1 MAEVDFHLTRVV
13 SRDVLTDYFQWLRN
27 FFGMRLRGYEDRI
40 NNNLSSMLN
49 EMRLRYK
56 VKWYKISINPLTR
69 GAIMITI
76 YGEGTQNE

>member
-69 GAIMITI
+69 GSIMITI